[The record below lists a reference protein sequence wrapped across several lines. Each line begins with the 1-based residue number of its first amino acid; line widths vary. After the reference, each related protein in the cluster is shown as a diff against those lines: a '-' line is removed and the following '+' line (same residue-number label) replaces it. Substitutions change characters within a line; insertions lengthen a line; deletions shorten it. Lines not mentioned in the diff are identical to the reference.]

1 MGMPSACC
9 IDMQQVTTP
18 PSISSDMQ
26 RIADL
31 TQDAARH
38 AEELLRAEFA
48 VAKHELRQDLQSMK
62 RRAVS
67 LASAVLL
74 IHVALI
80 MLALGCVLWLGA
92 TPAAAFGTGG
102 ALAALAVAG
111 AIYGVRASRRNT
123 ITVTRDELKRD
134 ISAMGGASNEQQ
146 H

>member
-1 MGMPSACC
+1 M
-9 IDMQQVTTP
+9 QVTPTS
-18 PSISSDMQ
+18 SISSDMQ

-48 VAKHELRQDLQSMK
+48 LAKHELRQDLQSIVK
-62 RRAVS
+62 RAIS
-67 LASAVLL
+67 IASAVLL
-74 IHVALI
+74 IQVSLV
-80 MLALGCVLWLGA
+80 MLALGFVLWLGA

-102 ALAALAVAG
+102 VLAALAVVG
-111 AIYGVRASRRNT
+111 AIYGVRSSQRNT

-134 ISAMGGASNEQQ
+134 INAMAGATNEQQ

>member
-1 MGMPSACC
+1 M
-9 IDMQQVTTP
+9 QVTPT

-74 IHVALI
+74 IQVALV
-80 MLALGCVLWLGA
+80 MLALGFVLWLGA

-102 ALAALAVAG
+102 VLAALAIIG
-111 AIYGVRASRRNT
+111 AVYGVRSSQQNT
-123 ITVTRDELKRD
+123 ITVARDEIKRD
-134 ISAMGGASNEQQ
+134 INAMAGAPNEQQ